1 MIKKTLYSFPIILL
15 LLSMFLISEVSANEI
30 IEKSSLKESRGQHIS
45 PAIMALAKA
54 GYHLIFFTSSQCK
67 YCHQFAPIVKEV
79 VDQYGF
85 NISLISFDDQP
96 TPPFTESTFITK
108 DVYQIFYQNKTPFA
122 PMLFLHHPTAQKF
135 VPLSEGFT
143 DRGRLHQVLM
153 HYAEHPEAIQ

>member
-1 MIKKTLYSFPIILL
+1 MRHSLAIILL
-15 LLSMFLISEVSANEI
+15 SLSMTVTAQSGVTHTS
-30 IEKSSLKESRGQHIS
+30 EKSSLKESRGQHTS

-85 NISLISFDDQP
+85 GISLISFDDQP

-143 DRGRLHQVLM
+143 DRGRLRQVLM